1 MIKFGTSG
9 NGEYFYNKG
18 FKTTLDGLFWLKEI
32 GLKAY
37 EYSFGRG
44 FNISEET
51 ATNFGKEFAKHDIE
65 ISVHA
70 PYFINFASPDEQKV
84 QNSYNY
90 ILHSL
95 KLLRCF
101 GGKRCVFH
109 VGSCGK
115 QPREE
120 AFRLTKE
127 RIETLIKIVK
137 ESGYG
142 DMILCPETMGKSM
155 QIGTYKEIAEICNI
169 DDMLIPTLDFGHIN
183 ALTNGSL
190 KSSEDFEEII
200 KYMIENIGFEKTQK
214 THIHFSKIEYSAK
227 GEIRHLIFEDTKYG
241 PEYEHLA
248 VIIKKYN
255 LQPHIICESN
265 GTQTIDA
272 VKMLELQN
280 KINLGIGG

>member
-9 NGEYFYNKG
+9 NGEYFYSK
-18 FKTTLDGLFWLKEI
+18 FKTTLEGLFWLKEI

-44 FNISEET
+44 INISEET
-51 ATNFGKEFAKHDIE
+51 ATNFGKEFAKYDIE

-90 ILHSL
+90 ILNSL

-109 VGSCGK
+109 PGSCGK
-115 QPREE
+115 QSREE
-120 AFRLTKE
+120 AFKLTKE
-127 RIETLIKIVK
+127 RIRNLVKVVK
-137 ESGYG
+137 EQGYG

-155 QIGTYKEIAEICNI
+155 QIGTYQEIAEICEI

-200 KYMIENIGFEKTQK
+200 KYLIENIGFEKTEK
-214 THIHFSKIEYSAK
+214 THIHFSKIQYSSK
-227 GEIRHLIFEDTKYG
+227 GEIKHLTFEDAEYG
-241 PEYEHLA
+241 PEYKHLA
-248 VIIKKYN
+248 AIIKKYN
-255 LQPHIICESN
+255 LQPFIICESN

-272 VKMLELQN
+272 TKMLEIQN
-280 KINLGIGG
+280 EINTKIGG